1 MRPPCKN
8 KQCFA
13 TKQKKCVAEKMS
25 SCSSRGN
32 AACHLPTPMTL
43 WWAAEL
49 DFCTWAQECD
59 ICTARLINRLNIN
72 QNSFQHCRRKKKKKT
87 EAELPHTLAGCTL
100 HCHISNCAKFLPCGA
115 AKLLCQAP
123 PLSLRGAALIHA
135 AHFKTNTPS
144 LPALQVTD
152 QPDVLQSRLPV
163 MCD

>member
-72 QNSFQHCRRKKKKKT
+72 QNSFQHCKKKK
-87 EAELPHTLAGCTL
+87 PRQSSRTLSLDARCTATSVIVL
-100 HCHISNCAKFLPCGA
+100 SFFHA
-115 AKLLCQAP
+115 AQLNYYVRPP